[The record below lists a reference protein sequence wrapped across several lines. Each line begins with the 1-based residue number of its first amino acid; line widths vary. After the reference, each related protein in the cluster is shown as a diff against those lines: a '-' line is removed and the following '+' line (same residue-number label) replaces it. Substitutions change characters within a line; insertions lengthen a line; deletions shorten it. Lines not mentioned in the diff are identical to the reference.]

1 MLRLRQLSDDD
12 RQKIVQEAM
21 TWIDVPYKLYGNDKS
36 GVDCSHLVT
45 SVYKNALDIN
55 LITDI
60 RRRFLASQ
68 LYFALRVIPPEKLKM
83 GDLVF
88 YCREPRPSKRLVT
101 SVAIYIG
108 DNKVIHSGIRLRKV
122 AIESIYDYPGLLL
135 THKNPDTLAQWL
147 QEFCD

>member
-1 MLRLRQLSDDD
+1 
-12 RQKIVQEAM
+12 M

-36 GVDCSHLVT
+36 GVDCSHLVM
-45 SVYKNALDIN
+45 SVYKNALGIN
-55 LITDI
+55 LITDA

-68 LYFALRVIPPEKLKM
+68 LYLALKVITLEKLKM

-108 DNKVIHSGIRLRKV
+108 DNKVIHSGIRLGKV
-122 AIESIYDYPGLLL
+122 AIEEIYDYPGLLL
-135 THKNPDTLAQWL
+135 THKNLEILVQWFKD
-147 QEFCD
+147 FCD